1 MKQNPLSIPNT
12 TFTIIYI
19 LLVSSFLGPCF
30 GQNSKSIANRKTVQI
45 WGKIID
51 FQKRVPLQ
59 GVQIRMADTIDT
71 TSDAEGDYN
80 FTVHTRDE
88 SEIKI
93 HFSHEGYS
101 TISDTIRLNNA
112 TRYQVDVQLIRQVF
126 RLNDDIVVTARRIQE
141 NPHDIPTLITVIST
155 QDIQEKSIA
164 QTPEL
169 LRGMLGVAVQKT
181 NQGGGSP
188 IIRGFKSNKI
198 LFMIDGIRMNNSTYR
213 GGNFQ
218 YLNTIDAQL
227 IERIEVVH
235 GPNAV
240 MYGSDALGGVIQ
252 ALTVQPDVSENTAV
266 SGAVNTQLSTA
277 DETRTLHGQVIFS
290 QRKWAGMISG
300 GYNYYGDVRRGNQ
313 GGKILMQRLIND
325 SRTSRTLQK
334 IQRPNNYWAYDLNTA
349 IRYRPDATRQFITSY
364 QRNRQINVPRYDVI
378 ETQTDSLRL
387 FSPQKRDLFY
397 IKYTQQA
404 RVLFFDNISATIS
417 WHRQFERRR
426 RIRKAQTIEN
436 VDQFGVHTLGVLL
449 QFSKLFSSKQH
460 LIYGM
465 DLYYDRVG
473 THSYGLDIVTLQR
486 TAISPLFPNGS
497 TFIQNGWYIQNNWSA
512 SPRWSISPGIRLS
525 LSRLR
530 APFSNDPSLPV
541 QFGTTS
547 QISHSF
553 TGSVGIRYQVSPE
566 INLVSNIAQGFRTP
580 NLDDTS
586 KLGGG
591 KGGTIYEIPN
601 QNLNPEETISIDGG
615 VKIQSRFLNADLFLF
630 YNKIHNLLIRK
641 PTSINGTTT
650 IIDQGDTLALFHKT
664 NAGRAF
670 NTGFEI
676 GSQLKL
682 RRGIAISGRMHY
694 TYGENITDQEPLSGI
709 PPMSGLAEISWQGE
723 DIKTDLSF
731 RFVFA
736 QNRLSAIDKLD
747 LRIPEGGSSRWHTV
761 NWRISKEIHSRISIS
776 LAFNN
781 IFDMNYREHLSGLN
795 APGRNLIFGAR
806 SRF

>member
-1 MKQNPLSIPNT
+1 MQQAPSSKPNT
-12 TFTIIYI
+12 TFIIIYM
-19 LLVSSFLGPCF
+19 LLVSSFLEPCS
-30 GQNSKSIANRKTVQI
+30 GQNGDPITNHQTLQI
-45 WGKIID
+45 TGNIID
-51 FQKRVPLQ
+51 FQTRIPLR
-59 GVQIRMADTIDT
+59 GVQITVADAIDT
-71 TSDAEGDYN
+71 TSGVEGNYN
-80 FTVHTRDE
+80 ITILTLDI

-93 HFSHEGYS
+93 HFDLEGYRAITN
-101 TISDTIRLNNA
+101 TIPLNNA
-112 TRYQVDVQLIRQVF
+112 THYQIDVQLIRQVF
-126 RLNDDIVVTARRIQE
+126 NLNDDVIVTARRIRE
-141 NPHDIPTLITVIST
+141 NPHDIPTLITVVST

-181 NQGGGSP
+181 SQGGGSP

-213 GGNFQ
+213 GGNVQ
-218 YLNTIDAQL
+218 YLNTIDAHL
-227 IERIEVVH
+227 IDRIEVVH

-240 MYGSDALGGVIQ
+240 MYGSDALGGVVHS
-252 ALTVQPDVSENTAV
+252 LTVQPDVSENTAV

-313 GGKILMQRLIND
+313 GGNILMQRLTND

-334 IQRPNNYWAYDLNTA
+334 IQRPNNYWAYDFNAA
-349 IRYRPDATRQFITSY
+349 IRYIPNATQQFIANF

-378 ETQTDSLRL
+378 ETQTDSLRV

-404 RVLFFDNISATIS
+404 PVLFYDNISVTVS

-436 VDQFGVHTLGVLL
+436 VDQFGVHTLGLL
-449 QFSKLFSSKQH
+449 FQFNKLFNSKQH

-473 THSYGLDIVTLQR
+473 TQSYRLSNNTNQR
-486 TAISPLFPNGS
+486 TTVSPLFPNRS
-497 TFIQNGWYIQNNWSA
+497 IFIQNGWYIQNNWLA
-512 SPRWSISPGIRLS
+512 SPRWSVSPGIRFS

-530 APFSNDPSLPV
+530 APFSIDPVLPV
-541 QFGTTS
+541 QFGTIS
-547 QISHSF
+547 QIFHSI
-553 TGSVGIRYQVSPE
+553 TGSVGIKYQVSPE
-566 INLVSNIAQGFRTP
+566 INFVSNIAQGFRTP

-591 KGGTIYEIPN
+591 KGGAIYEIPN
-601 QNLNPEETISIDGG
+601 QNLKPEETISIDGG
-615 VKIQSRFLNADLFLF
+615 VKIQSRFLNAELFLF

-641 PTSINGTTT
+641 PASINGSTT

-676 GSQLKL
+676 RSQLKL
-682 RRGIAISGRMHY
+682 RRGFAISGRMHY
-694 TYGENITDQEPLSGI
+694 TYGENITDKEPLSGV
-709 PPMSGLAEISWQGE
+709 PPMSGLAEISWQGG

-736 QNRLSAIDKLD
+736 QIRLSAIDNLD
-747 LRIPEGGSSRWHTV
+747 LRIPEGGSPRWHTV
-761 NWRISKEIHSRISIS
+761 NWRISKAIHSRMSIS
-776 LAFNN
+776 LAVNN
-781 IFDMNYREHLSGLN
+781 IFDRNYREHLSGLN

>member
-1 MKQNPLSIPNT
+1 MKQAPSSKPNT

-19 LLVSSFLGPCF
+19 LLVSSFLEPCF
-30 GQNSKSIANRKTVQI
+30 GQNGKSIANRQTLQI
-45 WGKIID
+45 AGNIID
-51 FQKRVPLQ
+51 FQTSIPLR
-59 GVQIRMADTIDT
+59 GVQITVADAIDT
-71 TSDAEGDYN
+71 TSGAEGNYN
-80 FTVHTRDE
+80 ITIQTLDV

-93 HFSHEGYS
+93 HFDLEGYS
-101 TISDTIRLNNA
+101 AITKTIQLNNA
-112 TRYQVDVQLIRQVF
+112 TNYQIDVQLIRQVF
-126 RLNDDIVVTARRIQE
+126 KLNDDIIVTARRIRE
-141 NPHDIPTLITVIST
+141 NPHDIPTLITVVST

-240 MYGSDALGGVIQ
+240 MYGSDALGGVVHS
-252 ALTVQPDVSENTAV
+252 LTVQPDVSEHTAV

-313 GGKILMQRLIND
+313 GGNILMQRLIND
-325 SRTSRTLQK
+325 SRTPRTLQK
-334 IQRPNNYWAYDLNTA
+334 IQRPNKYWAYDFNTA
-349 IRYRPDATRQFITSY
+349 IRYRPNATQQFITNY

-404 RVLFFDNISATIS
+404 PVLFSDNISVTIS

-436 VDQFGVHTLGVLL
+436 VDQFGVHTLGVLF
-449 QFSKLFSSKQH
+449 QFNKLFNSKH
-460 LIYGM
+460 HFIYGM

-473 THSYGLDIVTLQR
+473 TQSYRQNFITTQR
-486 TAISPLFPNGS
+486 TSISPLFPNGS

-512 SPRWSISPGIRLS
+512 SPRWSISPGIRFS

-530 APFSNDPSLPV
+530 APFSIDPILPV
-541 QFGTTS
+541 QFGTIS
-547 QISHSF
+547 QISHSI
-553 TGSVGIRYQVSPE
+553 TGSVGIKYQVSPE
-566 INLVSNIAQGFRTP
+566 INFVSNIAQGFRTP

-601 QNLNPEETISIDGG
+601 QNLKPEETISIDGG
-615 VKIQSRFLNADLFLF
+615 VKVKSRFLNAELFLF

-641 PTSINGTTT
+641 PTSINGSTT

-709 PPMSGLAEISWQGE
+709 PPMSGLAEISWQGG

-736 QNRLSAIDKLD
+736 QIRLSAIDNLD
-747 LRIPEGGSSRWHTV
+747 LRIPEGGSPRWHTV
-761 NWRISKEIHSRISIS
+761 NWRISKEMHSRISIS
-776 LAFNN
+776 LAVNN

-795 APGRNLIFGAR
+795 APGRNMIFGAR